1 VTTGFGQRRR
11 RRGRAPLAAVAGLV
25 LAVGVAAGLV
35 TRSLQARSAARTA
48 FPTADGR
55 LAVRGLAARLEIF
68 RDRHGVP
75 HVEAASEADALF
87 GLGFAHAQD
96 RLAQMLWLVR
106 TARGRSAEVAGPAQL
121 PADRLARVLD
131 LGGLA
136 EADYARL
143 GPGPRRLL
151 DAYTRGVNARI
162 ERLRRGLAT
171 LPLALGRLEVP
182 LEDWAPSDSLAI
194 LKLYSW
200 GLAGSLD
207 VGLVLA
213 DLIEHLG
220 RFGAAPF
227 FPREAGGGPGGRGA
241 VQAGLWPSAGAA
253 AGLVPDPLRRAARLE
268 GRALG
273 SSAWAVAGAL
283 TESGLPILAADAH
296 LAPTA
301 PPYFYVAHLRGGEFD
316 VAGATIPGL
325 PLFWTGANRRVAW
338 ATTHARAVTTDLY
351 EETLH
356 ETDPG
361 LYHDGKGWQALAERV
376 ERIRVRGGAE
386 ETLRVQTT
394 RHGPLIHGLVGPG
407 RRPLSIAWA
416 GAAAEGEG
424 SVEALFGVARA
435 RSAEELVKALARHGE
450 PPIAVV
456 YVDAEGS
463 LGLQVAGWIP
473 RRQIP
478 ESLVPLPGRA
488 RVYEWA
494 GPVAYQD
501 LPRLR
506 RERGGGWVI
515 AADNPLAQGEGPP
528 IEWLWRSGERAARI
542 DELLRAESE
551 RGPLSL
557 RQVAR
562 LQTDVGSPRALE
574 LLARVDELAGSA
586 EPLSG
591 EAREVLSLLRDWDG
605 RAGAW
610 SVGSAAYHVYLER
623 LTEKLLEEV
632 LGEPLMRRYL
642 ALPQADPEA
651 VVLEML
657 TAASAGATEG
667 TWLDPAAVAEAARSC
682 LRETWFQLSFRLGPN
697 RGKWSWG
704 RLHPLRFEPFGPPLR
719 RLAQRAE
726 LGPFP
731 YGGDGQTIN
740 AAEYLAGDRFAVRVA
755 STFRFAIDASA
766 LDEALFSL
774 APGQSEHPRHPDYAG
789 GIERWLEGRPALLA
803 TSPLLVEESSVG
815 RLVLEPPEAGSG

>member
-1 VTTGFGQRRR
+1 MTTGFGQRRR

-35 TRSLQARSAARTA
+35 ARSLQARSAARTA
-48 FPTADGR
+48 FPTVAGR
-55 LAVRGLAARLEIF
+55 LPVRGLAAPLEIF

-75 HVEAASEADALF
+75 HVEAASEADAFF

-106 TARGRSAEVAGPAQL
+106 TARGRSAEIAGPGQL

-131 LGGLA
+131 LAGLA
-136 EADYARL
+136 EVEYARL
-143 GPGPRRLL
+143 APGPRRLL

-162 ERLRRGLAT
+162 ERLRRGQGAP
-171 LPLALGRLEVP
+171 PLALGGLPVP

-194 LKLYSW
+194 LKLYAW
-200 GLAGSLD
+200 GLSGSLD

-227 FPREAGGGPGGRGA
+227 FPREAAGAGGRVAGWVGPGPRA
-241 VQAGLWPSAGAA
+241 VAE
-253 AGLVPDPLRRAARLE
+253 LVPDPLRRAAQLE
-268 GRALG
+268 GRAVG
-273 SSAWAVAGAL
+273 SSAWAVAGAH
-283 TESGLPILAADAH
+283 TQSGLPILVADAH

-301 PPYFYVAHLRGGEFD
+301 PPYLYVAHLRGGDLD

-325 PLFWTGANRRVAW
+325 PLVWTGANRRVAW

-361 LYHDGKGWQALAERV
+361 LYHDGKGWRALAERV
-376 ERIRVRGGAE
+376 ERIRVRGGSE
-386 ETLRVQTT
+386 ETLRVKAT
-394 RHGPLIHGLVGPG
+394 RHGPLIQGLVGPG

-416 GAAAEGEG
+416 GAEADGAG
-424 SVEALFGVARA
+424 SLEAFLGVARA
-435 RSAEELVKALARHGE
+435 RGAEELVKALGRHAE
-450 PPIAVV
+450 PPLAVV
-456 YVDAEGS
+456 YADATGA
-463 LGLQVAGWIP
+463 LGVQVAGWIP

-494 GPVAYQD
+494 GPVAFPE

-506 RERGGGWVI
+506 LDKATGWVI
-515 AADNPLAQGEGPP
+515 AADNPLAQAAAASP

-542 DELLRAESE
+542 DELLRAESA

-574 LLARVDELAGSA
+574 VVARVNELAASA

-591 EAREVLSLLRDWDG
+591 EAREVLALLRDWDG

-623 LTEKLLEEV
+623 LTEKLLEGV
-632 LGEPLMRRYL
+632 LGPDLMKRYL

-657 TAASAGATEG
+657 TAAAAGATDG
-667 TWLDPAAVAEAARSC
+667 TWKEPAAVAEAARSC

-740 AAEYLAGDRFAVRVA
+740 AAEYLAGSRFAVRVA
-755 STFRFAIDASA
+755 STFRFAIDTSA

-803 TSPLLVEESSVG
+803 TSPLLVEEASVA
-815 RLVLEPPEAGSG
+815 RLVLEPPEPGSG